1 MIVTNFTTTD
11 DSIEQPKKKSKI
23 QMETKTVEVTEIN
36 LEKNDTSTIYI
47 RVGGELCGIVRVRD
61 RSVTLYQDK
70 KK

>member
-1 MIVTNFTTTD
+1 MIVTNFPTTD

-23 QMETKTVEVTEIN
+23 QIETKTVEVTEIN

-47 RVGGELCGIVRVRD
+47 RVGSELCGIVRVRD